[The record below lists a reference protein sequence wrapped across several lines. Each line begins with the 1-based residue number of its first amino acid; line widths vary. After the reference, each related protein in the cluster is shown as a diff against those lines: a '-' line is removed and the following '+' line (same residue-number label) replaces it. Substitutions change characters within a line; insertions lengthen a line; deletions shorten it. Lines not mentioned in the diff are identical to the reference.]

1 MIMLLLALLA
11 DAPAAPEAQATLQ
24 ACEMTPNGW
33 VCHYAMPS
41 VTLLVSPDKTIPI
54 SPSPPTL
61 AVPAPTSEVDKA
73 EAARQARLIARCA
86 EATWR
91 SLCLPGDRREAK
103 RLKEE
108 AAKRD
113 ALRGQV
119 TTLLSEKKCEEAV
132 KVALAAG
139 DLPLAREARA
149 FCAN

>member
-24 ACEMTPNGW
+24 SCEMTPNGW

-54 SPSPPTL
+54 SPTPPTL

-86 EATWR
+86 EATWK

-119 TTLLSEKKCEEAV
+119 TTLLSEKKCDEAV

>member
-1 MIMLLLALLA
+1 MLLLLLALMA
-11 DAPAAPEAQATLQ
+11 DAPATQEAQATLQ
-24 ACEMTPNGW
+24 SCEMTPNGW

-54 SPSPPTL
+54 SPTPPTL
-61 AVPAPTSEVDKA
+61 AVPAPASEVDKA

-108 AAKRD
+108 AAKRE

>member
-1 MIMLLLALLA
+1 MILLLLALMT
-11 DAPAAPEAQATLQ
+11 DAPATQEAQATLQ
-24 ACEMTPNGW
+24 SCEMTANGW

-41 VTLLVSPDKTIPI
+41 VTLLVAPDKTIPI
-54 SPSPPTL
+54 SPTPPTL
-61 AVPAPTSEVDKA
+61 AVLQPAGEVDKA

-86 EATWR
+86 EATWK

-108 AAKRD
+108 ATKRD

-132 KVALAAG
+132 RVALAAG